1 MDALLKQKEKE
12 INDVREHKDK
22 EIGTIRT
29 QIEDNKQPLKKGE
42 DQEIIPHPKKVDAYK
57 SKIASLKSDMNYIQ
71 ACASEKY
78 DKLEKKFQD
87 SQWNCQ
93 VLK

>member
-29 QIEDNKQPLKKGE
+29 QIEDNKQPLKKSE
-42 DQEIIPHPKKVDAYK
+42 DRETMLHPKKVDAYK
-57 SKIASLKSDMNYIQ
+57 SKIASLKSDMNYI
-71 ACASEKY
+71 
-78 DKLEKKFQD
+78 
-87 SQWNCQ
+87 
-93 VLK
+93 